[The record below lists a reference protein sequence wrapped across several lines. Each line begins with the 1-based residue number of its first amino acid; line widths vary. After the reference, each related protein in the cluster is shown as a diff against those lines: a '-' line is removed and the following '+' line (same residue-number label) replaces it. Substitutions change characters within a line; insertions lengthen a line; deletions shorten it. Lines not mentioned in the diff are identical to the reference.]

1 MLVFL
6 VARYGNN
13 EEGSNGADT
22 LFLVRAD
29 NHLAAA
35 HIAECALSQQPAIL
49 VKPIC
54 NWICELGVDSTG
66 RQAGEIIKGPFYDL
80 SGARGCV
87 RVWTRDYADDPWTLI
102 TDSFDETQQAHE
114 TENIDKGR
122 S

>member
-13 EEGSNGADT
+13 QDGPNGTDT

-35 HIAECALSQQPAIL
+35 HLVECALREQPAIL

-54 NWICELGVDSTG
+54 NWICELGVDGTG
-66 RQAGEIIKGPFYDL
+66 RKAGEIIKGPFYDL
-80 SGARGCV
+80 SAARGCV
-87 RVWTRDYADDPWTLI
+87 RVWTRDYADDPWLLI
-102 TDSFDETQQAHE
+102 TKANGK
-114 TENIDKGR
+114 TEKDTHNY
-122 S
+122 